1 MEQREA
7 MERDEESKNEGERE
21 RDGGRKGAAR
31 RTEEQ
36 PNEPNERVTT

>member
-7 MERDEESKNEGERE
+7 TERDKEGKNERE

-31 RTEEQ
+31 RTGEQ